1 MTERINNTA
10 IFPVTQTLR
19 ELESQKIKK
28 KKKEKDFSAEESSEK
43 RNDNARKSIFEE
55 SELISISS
63 GFKNE
68 ASSFW

>member
-19 ELESQKIKK
+19 ELESQKIK